1 MKVEDDPDRR
11 GYVGPPESR
20 RIYWHVVT
28 RPSVNGWPCWQ
39 PPWSRLVAV
48 DVNSGEIAWMI
59 PFGTVEGAPPGL
71 LTGAPNSQKGGPTST
86 ASGVLFIG
94 GASDRRFRAYETKTG
109 RELWS
114 VETEQLISGAN
125 PITYLGKDG
134 KQYVAVAAGTTLLT
148 YTLP

>member
-1 MKVEDDPDRR
+1 MWVLP
-11 GYVGPPESR
+11 SR
-20 RIYWHVVT
+20 AGST
-28 RPSVNGWPCWQ
+28 GTSSPGRPSTAGPAGSRPGRGWS
-39 PPWSRLVAV
+39 PWTST
-48 DVNSGEIAWMI
+48 GEIAWQI

-86 ASGVLFIG
+86 AGGVLFIG
-94 GASDRRFRAYETKTG
+94 GASDLRFRAHETKTG

-114 VETEQLISGAN
+114 VETEQMISGAN